1 MKGIILDHLRRW
13 WLILFILC
21 AAYSAPAGW
30 SVVEFRP
37 PSFLAQDVMEDQV
50 AKISKIFFA
59 AISYPLLLWIWLV
72 FQFDLQRG
80 LARSVLSLPLTSSQI
95 GRAWWLASVGM
106 PAAGL
111 ILLTLVAT
119 LIFSQNASSMVRW
132 DQIGANSAGSVIFLG
147 AVFGVSTFQPIGIP
161 ESFREK
167 FRALFWAACL
177 VLPLFGCVYMQI
189 ETPTQGQ
196 IVLVFS
202 ALTFLT
208 VIGWFRTERL
218 VIRRAGFRAV
228 SQQPRTRSACYVS
241 PTGLGG
247 TRFLLQTMSTR
258 AFYMILIIPI
268 YFVALFGVMARLRA
282 QPMPWNASLT
292 GFGTAGTNWLPWF
305 VLLFLL
311 LPIIS
316 HLRVLRTLPISS
328 SSLASLLVFVPTAA
342 MLALGLTMGTIT
354 SVLSGSFSV
363 WLIPQGF
370 VAAAALLALCVPIFV
385 WQGVGTTS
393 YLVLF
398 LVIVAGSLFPLLGNS
413 KSLAP
418 AILAGGVALV
428 ALAFFLTRWLLRRSS
443 AAYRVRATPGFGW
456 PAAGR

>member
-1 MKGIILDHLRRW
+1 
-13 WLILFILC
+13 
-21 AAYSAPAGW
+21 
-30 SVVEFRP
+30 
-37 PSFLAQDVMEDQV
+37 
-50 AKISKIFFA
+50 
-59 AISYPLLLWIWLV
+59 
-72 FQFDLQRG
+72 
-80 LARSVLSLPLTSSQI
+80 
-95 GRAWWLASVGM
+95 
-106 PAAGL
+106 
-111 ILLTLVAT
+111 
-119 LIFSQNASSMVRW
+119 
-132 DQIGANSAGSVIFLG
+132 
-147 AVFGVSTFQPIGIP
+147 
-161 ESFREK
+161 
-167 FRALFWAACL
+167 
-177 VLPLFGCVYMQI
+177 MQI

-282 QPMPWNASLT
+282 RPMPWNAALT